1 MARPRGE
8 DGMTKEEKITCIT
21 ILGVLFLFIFF
32 VEYLFFHP
40 KIRNI
45 SYCNDDRYYM
55 VNAVTGDGRTSDS
68 WHFGAIKK
76 EDYDS
81 WKDGT
86 ATTVWVV
93 SSRDENRGLRLRCN
107 MISTITIYDKRYL
120 PFNF

>member
-1 MARPRGE
+1 
-8 DGMTKEEKITCIT
+8 MTKEEKITCIT

-76 EDYDS
+76 EDYDL

-93 SSRDENRGLRLRCN
+93 SSRDENRGWRLRCN

>member
-1 MARPRGE
+1 MHGITE
-8 DGMTKEEKITCIT
+8 VKKLSKTKLKTVIILCIF
-21 ILGVLFLFIFF
+21 ILVILFIKIY
-32 VEYLFFHP
+32 VLHP
-40 KIRNI
+40 EVRGI
-45 SYCNDDRYYM
+45 SYYNNDNYYM
-55 VNAVTGDGRTSDS
+55 VNVITGNNESSPDN

-93 SSRDENRGLRLRCN
+93 SSRDENRGWRLRCN

>member
-32 VEYLFFHP
+32 VECLFFHP

-45 SYCNDDRYYM
+45 SYYNDDRYYM
-55 VNAVTGDGRTSDS
+55 VNAVTGGGRTSDS
-68 WHFGAIKK
+68 RHFGAIKK

-93 SSRDENRGLRLRCN
+93 SSRDENRGWRLRCN

>member
-76 EDYDS
+76 RIMICGRMEQQLQF
-81 WKDGT
+81 
-86 ATTVWVV
+86 
-93 SSRDENRGLRLRCN
+93 GLLVQG
-107 MISTITIYDKRYL
+107 MKIEAGD
-120 PFNF
+120 